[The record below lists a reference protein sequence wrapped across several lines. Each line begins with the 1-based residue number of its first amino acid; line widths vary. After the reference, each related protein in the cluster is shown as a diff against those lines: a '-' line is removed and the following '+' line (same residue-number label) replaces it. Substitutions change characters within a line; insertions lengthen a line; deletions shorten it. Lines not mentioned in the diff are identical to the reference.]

1 MASDQNLY
9 NYRAPRSGQVETG
22 LFSAKGRITPKAF
35 LLRLGAAI
43 FIYELGLV
51 LNFSGIEDGIS
62 PDFDSF
68 FRVLHQVISPVVLL
82 AFIAIQAVKRV
93 HDTNRSAW
101 HVFLFFVLFQKGT
114 QGTNDYGLDPIEPKT
129 EEFYEDVEK
138 NTDEGKEKSFSN
150 DKEEAAIAVEETK
163 PAFVESELDKGI
175 VFFIGIV
182 LVLVGVIVGYVVE
195 ENSRHNAVMDT
206 MYEIEAI
213 DTATDEAPVE
223 EDDMDDD
230 YILDIPLEEF

>member
-1 MASDQNLY
+1 ML
-9 NYRAPRSGQVETG
+9 NY
-22 LFSAKGRITPKAF
+22 
-35 LLRLGAAI
+35 
-43 FIYELGLV
+43 
-51 LNFSGIEDGIS
+51 SGIEDGIS

-101 HVFLFFVLFQKGT
+101 HLFLFFVLFQKGT
-114 QGTNDYGLDPIEPKT
+114 QGTNDYGLDPIESKT
-129 EEFYEDVEK
+129 EEFYEDAET
-138 NTDEGKEKSFSN
+138 NPDEGKEKSFRR
-150 DKEEAAIAVEETK
+150 DTKEEVPPAEETK
-163 PAFVESELDKGI
+163 PPFVESELDRGM
-175 VFFIGIV
+175 VFFIGTV

-195 ENSRHNAVMDT
+195 ENSRHNAAMDT
-206 MYEIEAI
+206 MYETEAI

-223 EDDMDDD
+223 ERDRDDD